1 MATTIAALV
10 KKRHAARRAVGLH
23 PVRVRVSSTRRPGFA
38 AECMRQS
45 KIASQADM
53 NDIEL
58 LDFMEQALTDV
69 DGWTA

>member
-1 MATTIAALV
+1 MATTIAVLV
-10 KKRHAARRAVGLH
+10 KKRCAARRAAGLL
-23 PVRVRVSSTRRPGFA
+23 PVRIRVPSTRRPGFA

-53 NDIEL
+53 NDSDL
-58 LDFMEQALTDV
+58 LDFMDQALADV